1 MRALYLH
8 GFASTPDASKAR
20 FFAERLAA
28 HGVTLECP
36 DLNAPD
42 FSTLTVTR
50 MIAQVEARLA
60 GSPVTPTVLF
70 GSSLG
75 AFVAWFV
82 AARAEARQQPLSHLV
97 LLAPAIDFGTN
108 AWHELGE
115 ASLQAW
121 RDTGWR
127 EFMHYGYGEPRRVH
141 YALYDDARQFDASR
155 VVVTTPT
162 LVCIGQRDVVVDP
175 TMVDAFFGSRAHV
188 TLRHYDDGHQLL
200 DHLDAMWL
208 DTATFVGLPSP
219 R

>member
-1 MRALYLH
+1 MRAVYLH

-20 FFAERLAA
+20 FFAERLAR
-28 HGVTLECP
+28 HGIALECP

-50 MIAQVEARLA
+50 MITQVEALLA
-60 GSPVTPTVLF
+60 LDPEAPTVVF

-82 AARAEARQQPLSHLV
+82 AARAEVRQHPLSHLV
-97 LLAPAIDFGTN
+97 LLAPAIDFGTS
-108 AWHELGE
+108 AWSELDE

-127 EFMHYGYGEPRRVH
+127 AFMHYGYGESRRVH
-141 YALYDDARQFDASR
+141 YALYADKQQYDASH

-162 LVCIGQRDVVVDP
+162 LVCMGQRDVVVDP
-175 TMVDAFFGSRAHV
+175 RVVDAFFGARPHV
-188 TLRHYDDGHQLL
+188 TLRRYDDGHQLL
-200 DHLDAMWL
+200 GHLDAMWF
-208 DTATFVGLPSP
+208 DTANFLGLPSS